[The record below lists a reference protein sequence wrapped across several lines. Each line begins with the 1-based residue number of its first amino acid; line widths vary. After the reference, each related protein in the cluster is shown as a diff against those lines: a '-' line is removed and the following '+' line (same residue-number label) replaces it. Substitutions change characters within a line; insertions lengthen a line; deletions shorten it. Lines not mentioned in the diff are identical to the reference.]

1 MQKNSLFFFILFSI
15 TQSFFAQQDGFWDKD
30 RGTNKEIIVN
40 ARDRIVVKSEPLPI
54 GTTEIVYRITV
65 LDENQQLANSLAS
78 VLKAIPDP
86 TGISQGSAG
95 ALFLLSKV
103 SGDDRCKYA
112 IFTNHIQANAFKE
125 NGKVELAC
133 LYQNNP
139 VNKDVKL
146 LSTDKSACLQSN
158 PTHLWFAFESD
169 NWILNQKIIL
179 EIVPWV
185 DTKLSRG
192 WHLQNR
198 KKVINYC
205 KTTPT
210 AKGLQNP
217 DEYCVCMLDK
227 IQKDYKFQ
235 EFQKLMDIEKSNVLK
250 KNAPQCLV
258 ESGANTSINSNLRS
272 QAALLAQQGKY
283 GEAINKLNGIIQSGK
298 ATVSDYNTIGSYYI
312 FTKQYDKA
320 VKFLKE
326 GERFDDS
333 ELLIKLNLAHAYLLN
348 DNYKEAKIIYKKYQT
363 QNVTDSLSWI
373 NKIKIDFEAFQKAG
387 IQNEDYDR
395 VLKLIEK

>member
-1 MQKNSLFFFILFSI
+1 
-15 TQSFFAQQDGFWDKD
+15 
-30 RGTNKEIIVN
+30 
-40 ARDRIVVKSEPLPI
+40 
-54 GTTEIVYRITV
+54 
-65 LDENQQLANSLAS
+65 
-78 VLKAIPDP
+78 
-86 TGISQGSAG
+86 
-95 ALFLLSKV
+95 
-103 SGDDRCKYA
+103 
-112 IFTNHIQANAFKE
+112 
-125 NGKVELAC
+125 
-133 LYQNNP
+133 
-139 VNKDVKL
+139 
-146 LSTDKSACLQSN
+146 
-158 PTHLWFAFESD
+158 
-169 NWILNQKIIL
+169 
-179 EIVPWV
+179 
-185 DTKLSRG
+185 
-192 WHLQNR
+192 
-198 KKVINYC
+198 
-205 KTTPT
+205 
-210 AKGLQNP
+210 
-217 DEYCVCMLDK
+217 MLDK

-235 EFQKLMDIEKSNVLK
+235 EFQKLMDIEKNNVLK

-272 QAALLAQQGKY
+272 QATLLAQQGKY
-283 GEAINKLNGIIQSGK
+283 GEAINKLNVIIQSGK